1 MIPNEMAHCK
11 QRHEKKQKK
20 EVPVMVTQAEVQTA
34 QVEKLR
40 IPQFADYIGTTI
52 PNARGLIH
60 RREVDFFKIGKLI
73 LVPKS
78 EAKRILRDG
87 FRPRQDGENTGE

>member
-1 MIPNEMAHCK
+1 MSTVLE
-11 QRHEKKQKK
+11 EQK
-20 EVPVMVTQAEVQTA
+20 VG
-34 QVEKLR
+34 VEKLR

-73 LVPKS
+73 LVPLS
-78 EAKRILRDG
+78 EAERILRDG
-87 FRPRQDGENTGE
+87 FRPRQDGEATGD